1 MANMKKIEA
10 LRNETFFVAR
20 FVPCHHD
27 YGSINDYSIT
37 GNRFEVAIK
46 DHSRNGVDYI
56 LKADIEKVPKKYN
69 NLSLNTMKLYY
80 KQTKK
85 MKEVRNFNR
94 PKSVF
99 GPF

>member
-1 MANMKKIEA
+1 LQTEEA
-10 LRNETFFVAR
+10 LRSETFFVAR

-46 DHSRNGVDYI
+46 DHDRNGVDYL
-56 LKADIEKVPKKYN
+56 LKADVEKIPKKYK

-80 KQTKK
+80 K
-85 MKEVRNFNR
+85 
-94 PKSVF
+94 
-99 GPF
+99 